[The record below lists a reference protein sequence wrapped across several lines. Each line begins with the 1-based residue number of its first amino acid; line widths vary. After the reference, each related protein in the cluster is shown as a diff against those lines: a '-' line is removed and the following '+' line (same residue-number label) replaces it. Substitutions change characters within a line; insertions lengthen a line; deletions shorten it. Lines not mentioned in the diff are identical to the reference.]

1 MSSVLPFHAKD
12 LSQLPA
18 PDVLESLDYE
28 TLLADRSAALNGLY
42 PLVIEDGQPVVK
54 EAELIQ
60 TETETYWKVPV
71 DENAGLYYVDLDSDP
86 ATRLLQAD
94 VYRELLLRNR
104 VNKAAL
110 STMIAYASGSDLD
123 NLAAN
128 QGVERL
134 TVSAATDTADAVL
147 ESDTALRKRVLLA
160 AEGLAAG
167 GSNGWYLLNT
177 LSASGLVK
185 DAYVY
190 SPSPCVIEITILS
203 HEGNGAAS
211 DELVNTVLEYVNGQ
225 YMRVMGDQV
234 TVKSAE
240 IVHYA
245 LQADVYF
252 YPGASNQTVLDTIN
266 EKWSEYRAQSERI
279 GHMIAQSA
287 VDAVLHQAGVYRA
300 VVTQPVLPVVVGT
313 DQAPYCLGFEINE
326 VTA

>member
-1 MSSVLPFHAKD
+1 MSSVLPYHAKD

-94 VYRELLLRNR
+94 VYREMLLRNR

-134 TVSAATDTADAVL
+134 TVSAATDTSDAVL

-177 LSASGLVK
+177 LSADGLVK

-211 DELVNTVLEYVNGQ
+211 DELVQTVSDYVNGQ

-252 YPGASNQTVLDTIN
+252 YPGASNQTVIDTIN

-279 GHMIAQSA
+279 SHIIAQSA

-300 VVTQPVLPVVVGT
+300 LVTQPSLPIVVT
-313 DQAPYCLGFEINE
+313 RDQAPYCIGFEINE
-326 VTA
+326 VTG

>member
-1 MSSVLPFHAKD
+1 MSAVLPYHAKD

-28 TLLADRSAALNGLY
+28 TLLAERSAALNGLY
-42 PLVIEDGQPVVK
+42 PLVIENGQPVVK

-94 VYRELLLRNR
+94 VYREMLLLNR

-110 STMIAYASGSDLD
+110 STMIAYAEDADLD
-123 NLAAN
+123 HLAAN

-147 ESDTALRKRVLLA
+147 ESDAALRKRVLLA
-160 AEGLAAG
+160 AEGLSKG
-167 GSNGWYLLNT
+167 GSTGWYLFNA

-190 SPSPCVIEITILS
+190 SPSGCVIEITVLS
-203 HEGNGAAS
+203 HES
-211 DELVNTVLEYVNGQ
+211 DGTANAELLQTVKDAVTAKFK
-225 YMRVMGDQV
+225 RIDGDYV
-234 TVKSAE
+234 TVKAAE
-240 IVHYA
+240 VVHYA

-252 YPGASNQTVLDTIN
+252 YPGASNQTVIDTIN
-266 EKWSEYRAQSERI
+266 EKWSEYRDQSERI
-279 GHMIAQSA
+279 GHMVAQSA
-287 VDAVLHQAGVYRA
+287 VNAVLHQAGVYRA
-300 VVTQPVLPVVVGT
+300 VVTQPSLPVVIGT